1 MKNLKNRR
9 LAHRFLSAAALV
21 LAGGGLLRADVTMP
35 AVFGDHMILQQD
47 LKLPVWGTAD
57 AGEKVKITVGDK
69 SAETTA
75 GADGKWRVDL
85 APLPTSSKPLTVV
98 VKGKNTL
105 TFNDVLVGDVWVCSG
120 QSNMQFALS
129 SAHNKVTEIP
139 KASDPQLR
147 LFFVPKLP
155 HASPPTPGDN
165 AWVVCSPEQAKRF
178 SAVAYFFG
186 CELRS
191 NLNRPIGLIGSY
203 VGGTPVEA
211 WTGPASRDLTN
222 VTPEAKA
229 TFNQRI
235 SDYPKAYAAY
245 VVELDKWNQDF
256 GVALEASTREWAIA
270 VAKAK
275 AAGEPLPTRPV
286 PTTPAPLA
294 PPDPEGAGGLFNG
307 MIRPVIPYGIK
318 GAIWY
323 QGEANTGGAEQYQA
337 KFSHL
342 ITSWREKWSEGDF
355 PFLFVQLARYKGDPG
370 QDWPLL
376 REAQLKTLSL
386 PNTGMASV
394 VDIGDPRNIHPGDKL
409 DVGLRLG
416 LAAKHVAYG
425 QTLVYS
431 GPIYDSMKVDG
442 NTIRVR
448 FTQTGGGLIVGSAP
462 WVPPGLTALPT
473 DKLIGFSIAGA
484 DKTWVAAEAKIDGN
498 MVVVSSPQVATPL
511 AVRYG
516 WANAPEM
523 NLYNKENLPASPFR
537 TDDWPTTPEI
547 PRLLPVTPVPTPAV
561 APSASPTAK

>member
-1 MKNLKNRR
+1 MKTLKNRR
-9 LAHRFLSAAALV
+9 WAHRFLSAAALV
-21 LAGGGLLRADVTMP
+21 LAGDGLLRADVTMP
-35 AVFGDHMILQQD
+35 AIFGDHMILQQD

-57 AGEKVKITVGDK
+57 AGEKVKIMVGDK

-75 GADGKWRVDL
+75 GAEGGWRVEF
-85 APLPTSSKPLTVV
+85 APLPTSSKPLTVTV
-98 VKGKNTL
+98 TGKNTL

-129 SAHNKVTEIP
+129 SAHNKATEIP

-229 TFNQRI
+229 TFSQRLA
-235 SDYPKAYAAY
+235 DYPKAYAAY
-245 VVELDKWNQDF
+245 VVELDKWNQEF
-256 GVALEASTREWAIA
+256 GVALEASTKEWGIA

-275 AAGEPLPTRPV
+275 AAGEPLPPRPV

-294 PPDPEGAGGLFNG
+294 PPDPEAAGGLFNG

-318 GAIWY
+318 GSIWY
-323 QGEANTGGAEQYQA
+323 QGEANTGGAAQYQA
-337 KFSHL
+337 RLSHL

-386 PNTGMASV
+386 PNTGMASA

-409 DVGLRLG
+409 DVGLRLA

-431 GPIYDSMKVDG
+431 GAIYDSMKVEG
-442 NTIRVR
+442 NTIRVS
-448 FTQTGGGLIVGSAP
+448 FTQTGGGLIIGSAP
-462 WVPPGLTALPT
+462 WIPPGLPALPT

-498 MVVVSSPQVATPL
+498 TVVVSSPQIVTPL

-537 TDDWPTTPEI
+537 TDDWLTTPEI
-547 PRLLPVTPVPTPAV
+547 PRLLPATPVPAV
-561 APSASPTAK
+561 APSAPPTAK